1 MRTDFT
7 NIGSIIHAAIAEIFR
22 EPRIPQWQRDAMRS
36 LEKRKP
42 SGKDRS
48 KVKAARKQRNMK

>member
-22 EPRIPQWQRDAMRS
+22 EPRIPQWQRDAMRDFS
-36 LEKRKP
+36 KRKP

-48 KVKAARKQRNMK
+48 KVKAARKQRRGK